1 MITVYLFLDPS
12 APFCE
17 PGAPVLDPR
26 APFCEPG
33 APFLDPGVRKRERE
47 TEKKRRRERERGKI
61 KSKLNSFSSE
71 SDRTEFSLR
80 FGRVLHMLLGSL

>member
-1 MITVYLFLDPS
+1 MLLFVSLVLL
-12 APFCE
+12 FWT
-17 PGAPVLDPR
+17 PVLL
-26 APFCEPG
+26 FVSLVLLFWTPG
-33 APFLDPGVRKRERE
+33 SENEKGKLKRKGEGKGKGE
-47 TEKKRRRERERGKI
+47 KI

>member
-1 MITVYLFLDPS
+1 MLLFVSLVLL
-12 APFCE
+12 FWT
-17 PGAPVLDPR
+17 PVLL
-26 APFCEPG
+26 FVSLVLL
-33 APFLDPGVRKRERE
+33 FWTLGVRKRERE

>member
-33 APFLDPGVRKRERE
+33 APFLDPGGPKTRKE
-47 TEKKRRRERERGKI
+47 TEKKRRRERGTSQI
-61 KSKLNSFSSE
+61 
-71 SDRTEFSLR
+71 
-80 FGRVLHMLLGSL
+80 